1 MAHSA
6 RLLGRHCGWAA
17 RADAVPLAASCSP
30 RSQPADG
37 GFSPGLAGP
46 LGQED
51 ARRQIG
57 KGASGV
63 GGASG
68 SAQWDLGRPQSLL
81 STGASSRDLPWTATA
96 RTEMTRATGWRGRVM
111 GERARQSLGRCPA
124 HPATWARP
132 GHRPHP
138 LPALL
143 GGWADPGELA
153 SPGTLCQPLGGGR
166 CSWEQCRLGSGPGR
180 GVLRLGWVGLQAAT
194 WCRTED
200 HQPVDRTPD
209 PSAPHGLE
217 SPGRDTAPTPTPSLR
232 SVH

>member
-1 MAHSA
+1 MGASRSLLPETPSSSTPPGSA
-6 RLLGRHCGWAA
+6 GSHIHVGASPHPPARGAAAGSAAPKPRCLARRAA
-17 RADAVPLAASCSP
+17 RPRRTALARSVGTAGGRRARMP
-30 RSQPADG
+30 FPSQPAG
-37 GFSPGLAGP
+37 GWRVLPRSGRP
-46 LGQED
+46 LGTGGRPKTD
-51 ARRQIG
+51 RQG
-57 KGASGV
+57 RLRGWGASR
-63 GGASG
+63 

-111 GERARQSLGRCPA
+111 GERAGQSLGRCPA

-166 CSWEQCRLGSGPGR
+166 CSWEQCRLGSGPG
-180 GVLRLGWVGLQAAT
+180 
-194 WCRTED
+194 
-200 HQPVDRTPD
+200 
-209 PSAPHGLE
+209 
-217 SPGRDTAPTPTPSLR
+217 
-232 SVH
+232 